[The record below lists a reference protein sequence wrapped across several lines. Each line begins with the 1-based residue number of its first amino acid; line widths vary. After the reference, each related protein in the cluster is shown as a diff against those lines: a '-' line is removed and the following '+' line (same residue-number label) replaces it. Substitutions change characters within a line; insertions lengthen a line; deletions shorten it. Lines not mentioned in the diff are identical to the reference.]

1 MKQRSSII
9 FNPWLCF
16 PHREVFSF
24 LKLSHG
30 TFVFAGCKT
39 KVLEKVWKKGVGFG
53 EGKKDL
59 SSKGLF
65 PLPDSSN
72 LICRPLA
79 GTAPI
84 NKEQKMLKLDFEKCG
99 GLIPAIAQDWKTN
112 EVLMLAYIN
121 EEAWNET
128 LKTGHG
134 VYFSRSRQKLWHKGE
149 SSGNVQ
155 IVHEILVDCDE
166 DTVIFKVEQ
175 IGGAACHTGHASCFF
190 RKLNADGSLTELGE
204 QIFDPEKVYGKDH
217 K

>member
-1 MKQRSSII
+1 
-9 FNPWLCF
+9 
-16 PHREVFSF
+16 
-24 LKLSHG
+24 
-30 TFVFAGCKT
+30 
-39 KVLEKVWKKGVGFG
+39 
-53 EGKKDL
+53 
-59 SSKGLF
+59 
-65 PLPDSSN
+65 
-72 LICRPLA
+72 
-79 GTAPI
+79 
-84 NKEQKMLKLDFEKCG
+84 MLKLDFAKCG

-155 IVHEILVDCDE
+155 IVHEILIDCDE

-190 RKLNADGSLTELGE
+190 RRLEADGSVTELGE
-204 QIFDPEKVYGKDH
+204 KLFDPEQVYGKGH